1 MRIHGRTMRPVS
13 RRLFLILPFL
23 LFNVVAIQT
32 ACPETGLRTL
42 QEEIRQPGDSSAVR
56 ANIDGVLAALASVA
70 MKENISRFAGDG
82 ATARKLDSFETEVSI
97 AGGIEQYA
105 NVKGNHRTYHYVSEI
120 RGLWSFGEVVTM
132 LRTTRDIIDSAA
144 TNGIS
149 TLDDT
154 VIEFQS
160 PAADHR
166 WFVTVGGRIY
176 WLEFHGAIRISRKT
190 GEIERL
196 TWTSGYGPP
205 GTNVASILWDV
216 NFSAVT
222 IAGNVFTMPFT
233 SIFRVVRKG
242 SDRTAEWNLT
252 RYAALGR
259 YGSTA
264 IVRYGEYPHV
274 DDGVEL
280 DKSLAPV
287 RLRN

>member
-1 MRIHGRTMRPVS
+1 MRPES
-13 RRLFLILPFL
+13 RRVFLIVPGL
-23 LFNVVAIQT
+23 LFSFVAIQT
-32 ACPETGLRTL
+32 ASPETGLRTP
-42 QEEIRQPGDSSAVR
+42 QEMIRLTRDSITVG

-82 ATARKLDSFETEVSI
+82 AAARKLDSFETEVSI
-97 AGGIEQYA
+97 ADGVEQYA
-105 NVKGNHRTYHYVSEI
+105 DVRGNHRTYQHVSQI

-132 LRTTRDIIDSAA
+132 LRTTRDIIDSSSSYWTSLAA
-144 TNGIS
+144 DPPGGGEAS
-149 TLDDT
+149 DET

-166 WFVTVGGRIY
+166 WFVTSGGRIH
-176 WLEFHGAIRISRKT
+176 WLEFQGAIRISRKS

-196 TWTSGYGPP
+196 TWTSGYGPV
-205 GTNVASILWDV
+205 GSNVASILWDV

-222 IAGNVFTMPFT
+222 IAGNTFTVPSN

-242 SDRTAEWNLT
+242 LDRTVEWNLT

-264 IVRYGEYPHV
+264 SLRY
-274 DDGVEL
+274 DQ
-280 DKSLAPV
+280 
-287 RLRN
+287 